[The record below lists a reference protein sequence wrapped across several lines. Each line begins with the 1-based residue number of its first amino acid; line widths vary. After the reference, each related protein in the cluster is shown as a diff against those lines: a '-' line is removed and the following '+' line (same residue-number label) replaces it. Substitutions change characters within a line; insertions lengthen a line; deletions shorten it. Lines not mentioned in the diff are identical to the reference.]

1 MIAELKKLT
10 RLSAIYGMGRL
21 LSSVIGFVL
30 IPIYTRYLTP
40 ADYGLY
46 SLYAIAGQVV
56 TLISLMG
63 MSTAMFRE
71 VVYHDSDERTVIST
85 TFNFLII
92 QSLVFFGVLAIFSPQ
107 ISLLLFGEAT
117 HTYLLRLIFITN
129 GLGVFGFVVLSTL
142 QMREQAGRYSAVHV
156 IRFAIG
162 VALNILFIV
171 VLRMG
176 LEGLVLAGLGMSI
189 LSAIM
194 FVALLWKDLRPRLS
208 WPILKRMLRFGL
220 PLVPFQLAS
229 ILLTSSDRYFL
240 EHYAG
245 AAEVGIYSLGYKFGM
260 IVQLI
265 VMAIQTAWAAQMFAI
280 AKEDGAERK
289 FARIVVYYLAGLGFL
304 GLGISVLS
312 KEVLTIMST
321 PAFLP
326 AYTVV
331 PLIVLSYIAYG
342 GVNMTNV
349 ALNIKGRTELN
360 APIIIA
366 VAIGNLGLNY
376 LLIPRFGMMGAAVA
390 TLVSYVV
397 LLVIEVIVNQ
407 RVWRLPLEYGRILK
421 VALAWGTVYAV
432 SLLIASGNVWLDTGL
447 KTCLLVAFPVLLFV
461 FGFFD
466 ASELRAL
473 RVVSQRLL
481 RRLRPSAGSEQA

>member
-1 MIAELKKLT
+1 
-10 RLSAIYGMGRL
+10 
-21 LSSVIGFVL
+21 
-30 IPIYTRYLTP
+30 
-40 ADYGLY
+40 
-46 SLYAIAGQVV
+46 
-56 TLISLMG
+56 
-63 MSTAMFRE
+63 
-71 VVYHDSDERTVIST
+71 
-85 TFNFLII
+85 
-92 QSLVFFGVLAIFSPQ
+92 
-107 ISLLLFGEAT
+107 
-117 HTYLLRLIFITN
+117 
-129 GLGVFGFVVLSTL
+129 
-142 QMREQAGRYSAVHV
+142 
-156 IRFAIG
+156 
-162 VALNILFIV
+162 
-171 VLRMG
+171 
-176 LEGLVLAGLGMSI
+176 
-189 LSAIM
+189 
-194 FVALLWKDLRPRLS
+194 
-208 WPILKRMLRFGL
+208 
-220 PLVPFQLAS
+220 
-229 ILLTSSDRYFL
+229 
-240 EHYAG
+240 
-245 AAEVGIYSLGYKFGM
+245 M

-312 KEVLTIMST
+312 KEALTIMST

-407 RVWRLPLEYGRILK
+407 RVWRLPLEYGRMLK

-432 SLLIASGNVWLDTGL
+432 SLLIASGNVWLDAGL
-447 KTCLLVAFPVLLFV
+447 KTCLLFAFPVLLFV

-473 RVVSQRLL
+473 RVVRQRLL
-481 RRLRPSAGSEQA
+481 RRLRPRAESEQA